1 MPRLVTFDVVTDTS
15 SFTPLQLQPRTVF
28 ALAWNGLA
36 RWLKQHLVSFPGLI
50 GEHQAGMVVLTVS
63 LAYEAPLSFAES
75 DGLQASIGLKVLRSG
90 TRLQCNLELAAGER
104 RVATVRLVLCPVRI
118 GDPISLGA
126 EVAGLDEALL
136 ALFQPDE
143 VESASPTRTVP
154 PLGAAVEAA
163 GRLIATTQHQFIVHR
178 HYCEVADQWWFGE
191 LPTITEAARE
201 SLALAQHEDE
211 PVLRQALAQ
220 PLAHFDAEFTQPYFW
235 FQQGVLELRAY
246 EYQGRLAIL
255 YRLLS
260 AGDQSHG
267 IVIERY

>member
-1 MPRLVTFDVVTDTS
+1 MPRIITFPVVADTS
-15 SFTPLQLQPRTVF
+15 YFTPLQLQPRTAF

-36 RWLKQHLVSFPGLI
+36 RWLKQHLVSFPVLI
-50 GEHQAGMVVLTVS
+50 GERQAGVVVLTVN

-75 DGLQASIGLKVLRSG
+75 DGLQASVGLKVLRGG
-90 TRLQCNLELAAGER
+90 TRLQCNLDLTAGER
-104 RVATVRLVLCPVRI
+104 RVATVRLLLCPVRI
-118 GDPISLGA
+118 GDPMSLGA
-126 EVAGLDEALL
+126 EVARLDEALL

-143 VESASPTRTVP
+143 VDSASPARTVP
-154 PLGAAVEAA
+154 PLSAAIEAD
-163 GRLIATTQHQFIVHR
+163 GRLIATTQYQFIVHR
-178 HYCEVADQWWFGE
+178 HRCEIADQWWFGE

-201 SLALAQHEDE
+201 PLALMRHEDE

-220 PLAHFDAEFTQPYFW
+220 PLTHFDAEFTQPYFW
-235 FQQGVLELRAY
+235 LQQGVLDVRAY

-267 IVIERY
+267 IAIERY